1 MTEPAPERYELGLGG
16 SMSKSEEGL
25 SLSEGGALVVEQ
37 VVPKRGTFTLIVPDT
52 MWWEV
57 TESGR
62 RLRLDF
68 RPKTLR
74 ERAMMWRRR
83 YGL

>member
-1 MTEPAPERYELGLGG
+1 
-16 SMSKSEEGL
+16 MSKNEEGL
-25 SLSEGGALVVEQ
+25 SVVEGGALLVEHVVS
-37 VVPKRGTFTLIVPDT
+37 KRGTFTLIMSDT
-52 MWWEV
+52 MCYEV

-62 RLRLDF
+62 TLRLDF

-74 ERAMMWRRR
+74 ERALMWRRR

>member
-1 MTEPAPERYELGLGG
+1 
-16 SMSKSEEGL
+16 MSKNEEGM
-25 SLSEGGALVVEQ
+25 SLLEGGALLVEH
-37 VVPKRGTFTLIVPDT
+37 VVPKRGTFTLMMPDT
-52 MWWEV
+52 MCFEV

-62 RLRLDF
+62 TLRLDF

-74 ERAMMWRRR
+74 ERAAMWRRR

>member
-1 MTEPAPERYELGLGG
+1 
-16 SMSKSEEGL
+16 MSKNEEGL
-25 SLSEGGALVVEQ
+25 SLVEGGALIVER
-37 VVPKRGTFTLIVPDT
+37 VERAAPKRGTFTLIVSDT
-52 MWWEV
+52 MCFEV

-62 RLRLDF
+62 TLRLDF

-74 ERAMMWRRR
+74 ERAQMWRRR

>member
-1 MTEPAPERYELGLGG
+1 MD
-16 SMSKSEEGL
+16 EE
-25 SLSEGGALVVEQ
+25 SPSVVDRGALVIDRLM
-37 VVPKRGTFTLIVPDT
+37 VPRRGSFTLIVPDSICF
-52 MWWEV
+52 EV

-62 RLRLDF
+62 AIRLDF

-74 ERAMMWRRR
+74 ERAAMWRRR

>member
-1 MTEPAPERYELGLGG
+1 
-16 SMSKSEEGL
+16 MSKNEEGL
-25 SLSEGGALVVEQ
+25 SLIEGGALLVER

-52 MWWEV
+52 MCFEV
-57 TESGR
+57 SESGR
-62 RLRLDF
+62 TLRLDF

-74 ERAMMWRRR
+74 ERAAMWRRR

>member
-1 MTEPAPERYELGLGG
+1 
-16 SMSKSEEGL
+16 MSKNEEGL
-25 SLSEGGALVVEQ
+25 SVVEGGALLVEH
-37 VVPKRGTFTLIVPDT
+37 VGPKRGTFTLIMSDT
-52 MWWEV
+52 MCYEV

-62 RLRLDF
+62 TLRLDF

-74 ERAMMWRRR
+74 ERALMWRRR